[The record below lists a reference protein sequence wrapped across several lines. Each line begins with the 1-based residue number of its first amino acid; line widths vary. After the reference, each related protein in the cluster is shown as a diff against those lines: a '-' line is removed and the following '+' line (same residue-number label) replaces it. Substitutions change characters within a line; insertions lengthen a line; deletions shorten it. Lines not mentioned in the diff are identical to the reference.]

1 MTVTEN
7 YSFFD
12 SVTRSFDKAAR
23 FTSWDLGILEQIKA
37 CNSVYRMKFPVR
49 IGDNVEVI
57 EAYRVQHS
65 HHKTPCKGGIRFS
78 LEVNQDEVMALA
90 ALMTYKCAIVNVPF
104 GGGKGGIKIDP
115 KKYTAFELEK
125 ITRRYTSEL
134 IKKNFIGPGT
144 DVPAPDYGT
153 GAREMAWMLDT
164 YVAMHPAEVDAMACV
179 TGKPVSQ
186 GGVRGRTEATG
197 LGVFF
202 GIREVCNMQ
211 DRMEKLGL
219 TTGIE
224 GKTVVVQG
232 LGNVGY
238 HCAKYFREHGAKV
251 IAIAEWEGAVYSP
264 EGLNEEDVFQHRKAK
279 GTILNFPGS
288 KNLAINTDALEL
300 ECDILIPAALENVIN
315 GQNAPRVKAK
325 IVGEAA
331 NGPLTPEA
339 DEIFIAKGILVVPD
353 MYLNAGGVTV
363 SYFEWLKNLS
373 HVRYGRLEKRFTEN
387 MNKHII
393 GQIEELTGKNVDSK
407 EKVFIEHGADE
418 IDLVHSG
425 LEETMVNATREIMDI
440 WKSNPEIP
448 DMRTAAYVSA
458 INKVATS
465 YAELGIFP

>member
-1 MTVTEN
+1 
-7 YSFFD
+7 
-12 SVTRSFDKAAR
+12 
-23 FTSWDLGILEQIKA
+23 
-37 CNSVYRMKFPVR
+37 
-49 IGDNVEVI
+49 
-57 EAYRVQHS
+57 
-65 HHKTPCKGGIRFS
+65 
-78 LEVNQDEVMALA
+78 
-90 ALMTYKCAIVNVPF
+90 
-104 GGGKGGIKIDP
+104 
-115 KKYTAFELEK
+115 
-125 ITRRYTSEL
+125 
-134 IKKNFIGPGT
+134 
-144 DVPAPDYGT
+144 
-153 GAREMAWMLDT
+153 
-164 YVAMHPAEVDAMACV
+164 
-179 TGKPVSQ
+179 
-186 GGVRGRTEATG
+186 
-197 LGVFF
+197 
-202 GIREVCNMQ
+202 
-211 DRMEKLGL
+211 
-219 TTGIE
+219 
-224 GKTVVVQG
+224 

-251 IAIAEWEGAVYSP
+251 ISIAEWEGAVYNP
-264 EGLNEEDVFQHRKAK
+264 EGLNEEEVFQHRKAK
-279 GTILNFPGS
+279 GTILNFPGAQ
-288 KNLAINTDALEL
+288 NLTVNTDALEL

-325 IVGEAA
+325 IIGEAA

-339 DEIFIAKGILVVPD
+339 DEVFISKGILVVPD

-393 GQIEELTGKNVDSK
+393 GQIEELTGKNVEGK

-425 LEETMVNATREIMDI
+425 LEETMVTATREIMDI

>member
-1 MTVTEN
+1 MTDIEN

-23 FTSWDLGILEQIKA
+23 FTTWDPGILEQIKA
-37 CNSVYRMKFPVR
+37 CNSVYRMRFPVR
-49 IGDNVEVI
+49 IGDNIEVI

-78 LEVNQDEVMALA
+78 MEVNQDEVMALA

-153 GAREMAWMLDT
+153 GAREMAWILDT
-164 YVAMHPAEVDAMACV
+164 YVAMHPGEVDSAACV

-202 GIREVCNMQ
+202 GIREVCNMP

-251 IAIAEWEGAVYSP
+251 IAIAEWEGAVYNP
-264 EGLNEEDVFQHRKAK
+264 EGLNEEEVFQHRKAK
-279 GTILNFPGS
+279 GTILNFPGAQ
-288 KNLAINTDALEL
+288 NLTVNTDALEL

-325 IVGEAA
+325 IIGEAA

-339 DEIFIAKGILVVPD
+339 DEVFISKGILVVPD

-393 GQIEELTGKNVDSK
+393 GQIEELTGKNVDGK
-407 EKVFIEHGADE
+407 EKGFIEHGADE

-425 LEETMVNATREIMDI
+425 LEETMVTATREIMDI